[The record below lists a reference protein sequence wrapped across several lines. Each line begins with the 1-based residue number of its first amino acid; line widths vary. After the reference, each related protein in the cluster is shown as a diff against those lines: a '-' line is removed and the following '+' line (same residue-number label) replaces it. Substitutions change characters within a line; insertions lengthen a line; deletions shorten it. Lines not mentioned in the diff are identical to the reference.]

1 MFSLVC
7 TASVFTCPNYDL
19 AMGFADRNVTTY
31 LYRYGVDALCTTV
44 AASTSHPED
53 CLGYSCH
60 GEEVGTVFGT
70 YYQEPTV
77 ARHSQQCLP
86 EHGARFQPFVTML
99 QHQWGTFIRTGH
111 TDPTASSSSSS
122 AAAWNPVVPATTTD
136 TRTSTTAASDST
148 MYLFAQQAGN
158 SLSSSA
164 GSTHGLTRVPTEF
177 AVPFTT
183 HHTDIATTSA
193 HEVCRTWAAQTYHSE
208 TIEDR
213 SSANGSP
220 RTSSRIVGRSL
231 RMVLMGIIL
240 IVL

>member
-1 MFSLVC
+1 
-7 TASVFTCPNYDL
+7 
-19 AMGFADRNVTTY
+19 MGFADRNVTTY

-60 GEEVGTVFGT
+60 GEEMGTVFGT
-70 YYQEPTV
+70 YHT
-77 ARHSQQCLP
+77 QQCPP
-86 EHGARFQPFVTML
+86 EHVARFQPFVTML

-111 TDPTASSSSSS
+111 TDPTASSSSS
-122 AAAWNPVVPATTTD
+122 ATAAWKPVVTATTD
-136 TRTSTTAASDST
+136 TSTSTASDST

-164 GSTHGLTRVPTEF
+164 GSTHGMGRVPTEF

-183 HHTDIATTSA
+183 HHTATETTSA

-208 TIEDR
+208 TIED
-213 SSANGSP
+213 SSANESP

-231 RMVLMGIIL
+231 RMVLMGIL
-240 IVL
+240 PFVLELN